1 MGFYKN
7 IDWIKYNKMYMKRLF
22 AFLLILFSTS
32 IICLDSSA
40 QKKEDLLNTYNYK
53 RALELANEQKFD
65 EALKYFQME
74 IKDHKNNG
82 YAYVMIA
89 SLLYNQDS
97 HGDALNNI
105 ELALKNLN
113 KKDEYY
119 GYALGLRSDIYLAL
133 DNREKAE
140 ADLDTYVK
148 LFSKDADSYD
158 KRGRY
163 YLDVDKYELALADFQ
178 KATTLAKG
186 ESTYYIGI
194 GVCQRNL
201 KEMDEA
207 IKTLDYAVKLNSQ
220 NSRAFSQRG
229 RTYMEMGDFQKASD
243 DFVKALELDN
253 DDLAFNSL
261 EAIADSSFEAIDF
274 KLKMK
279 QVMKPNEPAW
289 PYYRALIRKSQKN
302 YSDAIEMFRA
312 CQKLNYS
319 IVLTRNIAECYT
331 EMGDFENALKAID
344 EGIESDS
351 TDVSLIYQKAHTLDS
366 YGRPEE
372 AISEYTHMIELAP
385 DAVQGYT
392 GRAWVKQHNN
402 DVDGAIEDYT
412 MATMVDPSYVF
423 AYHSRGRLYK
433 KKGKIDLANADFKK
447 VLELDTIPSESTC
460 LFYALLDLGEKEKA
474 IAALDS
480 VLVKD
485 SLEHNYDAACLYSL
499 MGDKPKALMYLRK
512 ALENGFTQFHHIS
525 RDEDLDAIRD
535 MDEFKSMIE
544 EFKQKNAEAINKNA
558 SASEEVSTEEI
569 VEEIPFTHEGGVTK
583 VKCKINDLPLHF
595 VFDTGA
601 ADVSMSTVEATFMFK
616 NGYLSEKDISGKQAY
631 STADGSIHEGTI
643 IVLKKVTIGN
653 FELENIRAS
662 VVKSQKAP
670 LLLGQSVLQRL
681 GKIEIDNTKHVLK
694 IRKRK

>member
-1 MGFYKN
+1 MKM
-7 IDWIKYNKMYMKRLF
+7 IDSIKYNRFFMKRVLT
-22 AFLLILFSTS
+22 FLLILFSTS

-53 RALELANEQKFD
+53 RAIELANEHNYD

-82 YAYVMIA
+82 YAYAMIA
-89 SLLYNQDS
+89 NLQYNQDS

-119 GYALGLRSDIYLAL
+119 GFALGLRSDIYLAL
-133 DNREKAE
+133 GDKVKAE

-148 LFSKDADSYD
+148 LFSKDAESYE
-158 KRGRY
+158 KRGRH
-163 YLDVDKYELALADFQ
+163 YLDEDKYELALADFQ
-178 KATTLAKG
+178 KATSLAKG

-194 GVCQRNL
+194 AVCQRNL
-201 KEMDEA
+201 KEKEEA
-207 IKTLDYAVKLNSQ
+207 IKTLDYAIKLNSQ

-229 RTYMEMGDFQKASD
+229 YTYMEMREFQKAAD
-243 DFVKALELDN
+243 DFVKALEIDN
-253 DDLAFNSL
+253 DDLAFNYL
-261 EAIADSSFEAIDF
+261 DEIADSSFEAIDF

-279 QVMKPNEPAW
+279 QVMKPNEPSW
-289 PYYRALIRKSQKN
+289 PYYRALIRKSQKM
-302 YSDAIEMFRA
+302 YPEAIEMFKT

-319 IVLTRNIAECYT
+319 IVLTRNIAECYN
-331 EMGDFENALKAID
+331 EMGDFESSLNAIN

-351 TDVSLIYQKAHTLDS
+351 TDVSLIYLKAHTLDD
-366 YGRPEE
+366 YGRAEE
-372 AISEYTHMIELAP
+372 SIAEFTHLIELAP

-423 AYHSRGRLYK
+423 SYHSRGRLYK

-447 VLELDTIPSESTC
+447 VLELDTIPSEYSTA
-460 LFYALLDLGEKEKA
+460 FYALLDLGEKEKA
-474 IAALDS
+474 IAAMDS
-480 VLVKD
+480 VLAKD

-499 MGDKPKALMYLRK
+499 MGDKTKALMYLRR
-512 ALENGFTQFHHIS
+512 ALENGFTHFHHIS
-525 RDEDLDAIRD
+525 RDEDLDAIRE
-535 MDEFKSMIE
+535 MDEFKSLIE
-544 EFKQKNAEAINKNA
+544 EFKKKNAEAISKNS
-558 SASEEVSTEEI
+558 SASEEATTEETI
-569 VEEIPFTHEGGVTK
+569 EEIPFTHEGGVTK

-616 NGYLSEKDISGKQAY
+616 NGYLSEKDIVGKQAY
-631 STADGSIHEGTI
+631 STADGSIHEGTV
-643 IVLKKVTIGN
+643 IVLKKVTIGD
-653 FELENIRAS
+653 FVLENIRAS